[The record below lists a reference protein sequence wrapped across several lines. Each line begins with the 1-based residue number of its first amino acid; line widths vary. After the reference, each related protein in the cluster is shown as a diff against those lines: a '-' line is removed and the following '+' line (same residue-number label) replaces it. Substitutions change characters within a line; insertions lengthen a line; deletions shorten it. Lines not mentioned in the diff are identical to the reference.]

1 MSSNLTADLS
11 GNTLSGN
18 SFEQQQVWQQ
28 LLIPTGGQQHPRGSS
43 IMTSLSR
50 GRPSSFDGS
59 SCLSLHRDTLNWAW
73 EEQELDASNALMKLS
88 QKPPVEA
95 SESSISARSPATI
108 QPQASI
114 KKRKHIDAKGGTWS
128 GYKLFNSYLRHCN
141 ECDFH
146 GIQPHTLESYAA
158 YIGQHGQPP
167 PRRRTSKK
175 KRRTY
180 ANGDIE
186 TMGRTA
192 QPPSARFEQY
202 SNNISA
208 QWNELEDKEREQY
221 TTEAKIIN
229 KCIVTSRHQQLNRV

>member
-1 MSSNLTADLS
+1 
-11 GNTLSGN
+11 
-18 SFEQQQVWQQ
+18 
-28 LLIPTGGQQHPRGSS
+28 
-43 IMTSLSR
+43 MTSLSR

-59 SCLSLHRDTLNWAW
+59 SRLSLHRDTFNRAW
-73 EEQELDASNALMKLS
+73 EQELDASNALMKLS

-108 QPQASI
+108 QPQAFI
-114 KKRKHIDAKGGTWS
+114 KKHKQSNAKGGTWS
-128 GYKLFNSYLRHCN
+128 GYKLFCSYTRHTN

-146 GIQPHTLESYAA
+146 GIQPHTLQSYAA

-202 SNNISA
+202 SNNKSA

-229 KCIVTSRHQQLNRV
+229 KCIVTSRLQQLNRL

>member
-1 MSSNLTADLS
+1 
-11 GNTLSGN
+11 
-18 SFEQQQVWQQ
+18 
-28 LLIPTGGQQHPRGSS
+28 
-43 IMTSLSR
+43 MTSLSR

-59 SCLSLHRDTLNWAW
+59 FKWAW

-95 SESSISARSPATI
+95 SESSILARSPATI
-108 QPQASI
+108 QPQAL
-114 KKRKHIDAKGGTWS
+114 KKRKQSDAKGGTWS

-141 ECDFH
+141 EYDFH

-175 KRRTY
+175 KRRTC
-180 ANGDIE
+180 AKGDIE

-192 QPPSARFEQY
+192 QPPSARFEHY

-208 QWNELEDKEREQY
+208 QWNALEDKEREQY

-229 KCIVTSRHQQLNRV
+229 KCIVTSRHQQLN

>member
-1 MSSNLTADLS
+1 
-11 GNTLSGN
+11 
-18 SFEQQQVWQQ
+18 
-28 LLIPTGGQQHPRGSS
+28 
-43 IMTSLSR
+43 MTSLSR

-59 SCLSLHRDTLNWAW
+59 FKWAW

-95 SESSISARSPATI
+95 SESSILARSPATI
-108 QPQASI
+108 QPQAL
-114 KKRKHIDAKGGTWS
+114 KKRKQSDAKGGTWS

-175 KRRTY
+175 KRRTC
-180 ANGDIE
+180 AKGDIE

-192 QPPSARFEQY
+192 QPPSARFEHY

-208 QWNELEDKEREQY
+208 QWNALEDKEREQY